1 MEGEMMTMTMLSGT
15 LSPVETVIGE
25 LSPTGSLEGELTIPK
40 VIEKEEYRGEHEV
53 TPSDETQILMTS
65 DKLVRENIIINPIP
79 SNYGRITWDGRVI
92 TVS

>member
-15 LSPVETVIGE
+15 LSPVEAVIGE

-40 VIEKEEYRGEHEV
+40 IIEPETYRGTHEV
-53 TPSDETQILMTS
+53 TPSGEAQILMTAE
-65 DKLVRENIIINPIP
+65 KVVKENIVINPIP
-79 SNYGRITWDGRVI
+79 SNYGLITWNGSKL